1 MFIAAMILFMSLLKH
16 SNGNRDHK
24 TKRNEPT
31 VISYIVLSTLIL
43 SAFLFRM
50 DILKAILT
58 LVIRYVRDSFI
69 CDIHESHYLK
79 YLTSHIIRRLLVKTI
94 MFGT

>member
-58 LVIRYVRDSFI
+58 LYDMLEIVLSVIFMN
-69 CDIHESHYLK
+69 
-79 YLTSHIIRRLLVKTI
+79 HIILNILQVTS
-94 MFGT
+94 

>member
-43 SAFLFRM
+43 SAFLFRI

-58 LVIRYVRDSFI
+58 LVINRI
-69 CDIHESHYLK
+69 TLDILQ
-79 YLTSHIIRRLLVKTI
+79 LTS
-94 MFGT
+94 